1 MVISQNSDEGKYLV
15 GFCFPSCLLAGA
27 LKACGKGQMFALVPV
42 PQVCALLCPQ
52 GLCSQP

>member
-1 MVISQNSDEGKYLV
+1 MVILQNSDEGKYLV

-27 LKACGKGQMFALVPV
+27 LEACGKGQMFALVPV
-42 PQVCALLCPQ
+42 PQVCSLLCPQ